1 MYDFP
6 CILKRNGLV
15 SHNNKNVWNKNTP
28 NQHQV
33 LIALYSF
40 YNNLNIFPQIMKMEI
55 HKYINIIH

>member
-15 SHNNKNVWNKNTP
+15 SHNNKHVWNKNTP

-33 LIALYSF
+33 LIALYSY
-40 YNNLNIFPQIMKMEI
+40 YNYLNIFSEIMKMKI